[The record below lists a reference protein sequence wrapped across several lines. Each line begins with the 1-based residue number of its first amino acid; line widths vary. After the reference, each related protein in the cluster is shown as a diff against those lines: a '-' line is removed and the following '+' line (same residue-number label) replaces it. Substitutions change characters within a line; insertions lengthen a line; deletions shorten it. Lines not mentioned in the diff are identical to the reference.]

1 MQEIVE
7 AFKRNQFSFD
17 DLVNYHTWV
26 HQEDVLDEEEHN
38 KMQVDLDH
46 QWQTRFRDPNHHDLS
61 LWPSYL
67 HHDAEKDGVE
77 TESQCFQ
84 GVETDALL
92 KEGSAFSRVYKQ
104 DAQRI
109 FSRVQHHMHKWTKG
123 GYVPLKTC
131 KAKSGSSKQCYSEGF
146 PVKQIFLN
154 RNPFALNVCYTSILF
169 SYESLNVALTIT
181 GFIKEM
187 E

>member
-26 HQEDVLDEEEHN
+26 HQEDVLDVEEHD
-38 KMQVDLDH
+38 KMQVDLDS

-67 HHDAEKDGVE
+67 HHDGRKDEAV

-84 GVETDALL
+84 GMETD
-92 KEGSAFSRVYKQ
+92 V
-104 DAQRI
+104 
-109 FSRVQHHMHKWTKG
+109 
-123 GYVPLKTC
+123 
-131 KAKSGSSKQCYSEGF
+131 
-146 PVKQIFLN
+146 
-154 RNPFALNVCYTSILF
+154 
-169 SYESLNVALTIT
+169 
-181 GFIKEM
+181 
-187 E
+187 

>member
-1 MQEIVE
+1 MLPTKDKNLFSLKRLPWHNTMHEIVE
-7 AFKRNQFSFD
+7 AFKRHQFSFD

-26 HQEDVLDEEEHN
+26 HQEDVLDVEEHD

-67 HHDAEKDGVE
+67 HHDGRKDGVD

-92 KEGSAFSRVYKQ
+92 QEGSTFSKVYKQ

-131 KAKSGSSKQCYSEGF
+131 KPKSGSSKQCQS
-146 PVKQIFLN
+146 KRFL
-154 RNPFALNVCYTSILF
+154 C
-169 SYESLNVALTIT
+169 
-181 GFIKEM
+181 
-187 E
+187 

>member
-7 AFKRNQFSFD
+7 AFKRHQFSFN

-26 HQEDVLDEEEHN
+26 HQEDVLDVEEHE

-46 QWQTRFRDPNHHDLS
+46 QWQTRFRDPQHHDLS
-61 LWPSYL
+61 TWPKYL
-67 HHDAEKDGVE
+67 DDDAKEGE
-77 TESQCFQ
+77 AGNESSHFE

-92 KEGSAFSRVYKQ
+92 QAGENFSKAYKK

-109 FSRVQHHMHKWTKG
+109 FSRVQHHMHKWTKA

-131 KAKSGSSKQCYSEGF
+131 KPKSGASKQCCSERLLF
-146 PVKQIFLN
+146 P
-154 RNPFALNVCYTSILF
+154 RNQS
-169 SYESLNVALTIT
+169 
-181 GFIKEM
+181 
-187 E
+187 

>member
-7 AFKRNQFSFD
+7 AFKRHQFSFD

-26 HQEDVLDEEEHN
+26 HQEDVLDVEEHD

-46 QWQTRFRDPNHHDLS
+46 QWQTRFRDPSHHDLS

-67 HHDAEKDGVE
+67 HHDATKDGPD
-77 TESQCFQ
+77 SDAQCFQ
-84 GVETDALL
+84 GLETDALL
-92 KEGSAFSRVYKQ
+92 EEGADFSRVYKK

-109 FSRVQHHMHKWTKG
+109 FSRVQHHMHKWTKN

-131 KAKSGSSKQCYSEGF
+131 KSKSGSSKQCHSEGF
-146 PVKQIFLN
+146 LFHK
-154 RNPFALNVCYTSILF
+154 VCFKAQCLIEYL
-169 SYESLNVALTIT
+169 
-181 GFIKEM
+181 
-187 E
+187 